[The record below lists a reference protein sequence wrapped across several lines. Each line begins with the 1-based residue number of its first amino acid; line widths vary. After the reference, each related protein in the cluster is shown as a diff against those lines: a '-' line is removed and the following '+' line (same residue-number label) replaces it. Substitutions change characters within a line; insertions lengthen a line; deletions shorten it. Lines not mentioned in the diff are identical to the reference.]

1 MSFQEFINSIIG
13 NEIFTNISKLVMA
26 IICVIMT
33 ILYQKVKTKLTTTTD
48 HSDKTLSAISEQL
61 SAIKSTNKLLEKEN
75 DRISKSADKME
86 QALYAM
92 GDIISSCFL
101 SSKAVSDSTKKNI
114 SKSVALL
121 KDLGVDMPA
130 LEVMEYENKKKLE
143 EIEMLKE
150 QAKAKTESEISLA
163 EDAMSKA
170 VQIYD
175 EIVSSKK

>member
-13 NEIFTNISKLVMA
+13 NEIFTNISKLVMT
-26 IICVIMT
+26 IICIIMT
-33 ILYQKVKTKLTTTTD
+33 ILYQKVKTKLTATTD
-48 HSDKTLSAISEQL
+48 HSDKTLSAISQQL
-61 SAIKSTNKLLEKEN
+61 SAIKTVNHLLEKEN
-75 DRISKSADKME
+75 ERIAKSADKME

-143 EIEMLKE
+143 EIETLKE
-150 QAKAKTESEISLA
+150 QVVEKTKTDLALA

-170 VQIYD
+170 VRIYD
-175 EIVSSKK
+175 EIVANEK